1 MFFLILQMAFLLVIA
16 LSIGVILG
24 WWLNKLKTR
33 QSIANAT
40 PTLDATQGQQL
51 ALKNQLNKCFE
62 DNATLRREL
71 KAAEENLNKTVTP
84 KVDEKS
90 QDHNLQEKFNVLLD
104 DLQLRDD
111 TISSLTAELQQYKDK

>member
-1 MFFLILQMAFLLVIA
+1 MAFLLVIA

-71 KAAEENLNKTVTP
+71 KAAEENLTKTVTP
-84 KVDEKS
+84 KVDKKS
-90 QDHNLQEKFNVLLD
+90 QDHTLQEKFNVLLD

>member
-40 PTLDATQGQQL
+40 PTLDATRGQQL

>member
-71 KAAEENLNKTVTP
+71 KAAEENLTKTVTP
-84 KVDEKS
+84 KVDKKS
-90 QDHNLQEKFNVLLD
+90 QDHTLQEKFNVLLD

>member
-1 MFFLILQMAFLLVIA
+1 MFFLILQMAFLLIIA

-40 PTLDATQGQQL
+40 PTLDATRGQQL

-71 KAAEENLNKTVTP
+71 KAAEENLTKTVTP
-84 KVDEKS
+84 KVDKKS

>member
-71 KAAEENLNKTVTP
+71 KAAEENLTKTVTP
-84 KVDEKS
+84 KVDKKS